1 MHIITMLRLCIGKI
15 QLRYLKGINT
25 TNIHNISLLRMP
37 FVAKAVKNMVT
48 LNEHGINA
56 GTCARGILIVEC

>member
-1 MHIITMLRLCIGKI
+1 LRHRKDSINIRYSKDIDTM
-15 QLRYLKGINT
+15 
-25 TNIHNISLLRMP
+25 NIHNNIFLLRIP

-56 GTCARGILIVEC
+56 DTYARGILIVER

>member
-1 MHIITMLRLCIGKI
+1 M
-15 QLRYLKGINT
+15 
-25 TNIHNISLLRMP
+25 NIHNNIFLLRIP

-56 GTCARGILIVEC
+56 DTHARGILIVER

>member
-1 MHIITMLRLCIGKI
+1 MRHRKDSINI
-15 QLRYLKGINT
+15 RYSKDINT
-25 TNIHNISLLRMP
+25 MNIHNNIFLLRIP

-56 GTCARGILIVEC
+56 DTYARGILIVER